1 MDLAGAQLTQR
12 ELARLAVSN
21 ISHATVVPALVKD
34 HHQWQCQRCCSRRPV
49 ALPDGRIYCSEC
61 VALGRLTS
69 ADHLYR
75 FEQAHLPVGDGQLT
89 WHGLLTPD
97 QQTAS
102 DALQASVAAER
113 EHLIWAVT
121 GAGKTEM
128 LFPTIA
134 QLIQQQK
141 RVAIVSPR
149 IDVIRELAPRFRTA
163 FATTPISVRYGGHFD
178 QTDSDLLLA
187 TVHQLL
193 RFYRAFDLIVVDE
206 VDAFPMRG
214 TPMLHQA
221 VRQARRGSV
230 AYLTATPDRQL
241 KQAIRRG
248 RLGVSRLFRRFHG
261 HPLPVPRIQLV
272 NLRHV
277 PHSLP
282 KAVIIWVQQVLAT
295 KRVCLLFVPKISWAE
310 QLAGKLRQIGL
321 KAAGVAST
329 DAQRAEKVTAFRQG
343 QLEVLVTTTI
353 LERGVTVPRCAV
365 AVLAAADSE
374 FSASALIQIAGRAGR
389 AADSPDDP
397 VVFFSDRYTLAMLAA
412 RRQIVMMNGR

>member
-1 MDLAGAQLTQR
+1 M
-12 ELARLAVSN
+12 
-21 ISHATVVPALVKD
+21 
-34 HHQWQCQRCCSRRPV
+34 
-49 ALPDGRIYCSEC
+49 
-61 VALGRLTS
+61 
-69 ADHLYR
+69 
-75 FEQAHLPVGDGQLT
+75 
-89 WHGLLTPD
+89 
-97 QQTAS
+97 
-102 DALQASVAAER
+102 
-113 EHLIWAVT
+113 
-121 GAGKTEM
+121 
-128 LFPTIA
+128 
-134 QLIQQQK
+134 
-141 RVAIVSPR
+141 
-149 IDVIRELAPRFRTA
+149 
-163 FATTPISVRYGGHFD
+163 
-178 QTDSDLLLA
+178 
-187 TVHQLL
+187 
-193 RFYRAFDLIVVDE
+193 
-206 VDAFPMRG
+206 
-214 TPMLHQA
+214 
-221 VRQARRGSV
+221 RQARRGSV

-241 KQAIRRG
+241 KQAIRQG

-365 AVLAAADSE
+365 AVLAAADPE